1 MADLYMFARPIN
13 RELHTMENWIG
24 NMICGARNFLDQGF
38 RSLPTIL
45 GCATL
50 LLGLTQGNINFLFF
64 FFGLFLVAPLAAL
77 LVNGLTE
84 FVFANFL
91 TFIPQELWLVRGG
104 SSDQC
109 SMFTVFPSSLPA
121 TAMNAVPSYWMT
133 IMAFFFF
140 YLFANA
146 VSLYAKQSNSKA
158 PKDAVDARR
167 SQAMVGM
174 IMLGITGTVF
184 TILRYAKTGC
194 ETGLGI
200 LVSLLVGGSLGYGWY
215 EFMRSCGLGRLDDL
229 FGISNRI
236 LPLQSQEEDTPVTCV
251 PAKA

>member
-1 MADLYMFARPIN
+1 MEDHYMFARLIN
-13 RELHTMENWIG
+13 RELHRMENWIG
-24 NMICGARNFLDQGF
+24 DTICAARNFLDQGF

-45 GCATL
+45 GGATL
-50 LLGLTQGNINFLFF
+50 ILGLTQGNLNFLFF
-64 FFGLFLVAPLAAL
+64 FVGLFIVAPLAAL
-77 LVNGLTE
+77 VVNGLTE

-104 SSDQC
+104 TSEQC
-109 SMFTVFPSSLPA
+109 SMFTVFPSSIPA
-121 TAMNAVPSYWMT
+121 SAMNAVPSYWMT

-146 VSLYAKQSNSKA
+146 VNLYTKQSSSKA
-158 PKDAVDARR
+158 PKEAVDARK
-167 SQAMVGM
+167 SQAIIGM
-174 IMLGITGTVF
+174 IMLGITGVVF

-194 ETGLGI
+194 ETGLGV
-200 LVSLLVGGSLGYGWY
+200 LVSILVGGSLGYGWY

-236 LPLQSQEEDTPVTCV
+236 LPLQSQEDNTPVTCV
-251 PAKA
+251 PSSS

>member
-1 MADLYMFARPIN
+1 MS
-13 RELHTMENWIG
+13 NWIG
-24 NMICGARNFLDQGF
+24 DIICGARNFLDQGF

-45 GCATL
+45 GGATL
-50 LLGLTQGNINFLFF
+50 LLGLTQGNLNFLFF
-64 FFGLFLVAPLAAL
+64 FVGLFIVAPLGAL
-77 LVNGLTE
+77 ITNGLTE
-84 FVFANFL
+84 FLFSNFF

-109 SMFTVFPSSLPA
+109 SMFTVFPSNLPA

-133 IMAFFFF
+133 IVAFFFF

-146 VSLYAKQSNSKA
+146 VNLYTKQSTSKA

-167 SQAMVGM
+167 AQAMIGM

-194 ETGLGI
+194 ETGLGV
-200 LVSLLVGGSLGYGWY
+200 LVSILLGGSLGYGWY

-236 LPLQSQEEDTPVTCV
+236 LPLQSQEDNTPVTCV
-251 PAKA
+251 PATKP